1 MTSRKHKRALRN
13 LQMVVDSLVES
24 KATVERELEMLH
36 AAYGTYLAAV
46 RAVIESRGHATG
58 LSEAVAQDA
67 TGVWKDNVIPL
78 RKDTEDNEDQS

>member
-1 MTSRKHKRALRN
+1 MTSRKHKRALQN
-13 LQMVVDSLVES
+13 LQMVVDSLVDS

-46 RAVIESRGHATG
+46 RVVIESRGHTTE

-78 RKDTEDNEDQS
+78 RKDTKDDED

>member
-13 LQMVVDSLVES
+13 LQMISDSLVES
-24 KATVERELEMLH
+24 PQPLPVELEQIH
-36 AAYGTYLAAV
+36 NAYGLYLASV
-46 RAVIESRGHATG
+46 RKEMEALDLLPT

-78 RKDTEDNEDQS
+78 RKDTKDDED

>member
-1 MTSRKHKRALRN
+1 MTSRKHKKALRN

-24 KATVERELEMLH
+24 EATVERELEMLH

-46 RAVIESRGHATG
+46 RAVLESRGHATE

-78 RKDTEDNEDQS
+78 RKDTKNEAES

>member
-1 MTSRKHKRALRN
+1 
-13 LQMVVDSLVES
+13 MVVDSLVES